1 MSAEERAALFAKC
14 DKVFRLPVLPDTPPL
29 LTTLPGPLNL
39 KLRKANG
46 RKEECETDKMYM
58 MKVLR

>member
-39 KLRKANG
+39 ELRKANG